1 MPLQFQNEPMQLGN
15 YDFRPRL
22 LPTIATVCMM
32 ALTFSAGRWQLGRA
46 EEKAALQARFE
57 QNQALAPINL
67 DNMTGDVSELRYR
80 PIKAD
85 GEFIPGKQVYIDNRE
100 HQGKSGYHVIAALKI
115 SDSNQVL
122 LINRGWIERGR
133 NYPKAPD
140 VTLPVGR
147 VQIVGTGSVPS
158 ARFVE
163 LSDQAIAG
171 NVWQNLTFERAKS
184 AMALPVLPIVVLQQ
198 KDLTAGLRAVIE
210 QPDFKIDM
218 HRGYAF
224 QWFALTATLMV
235 IYVVVN
241 TKRRAA

>member
-1 MPLQFQNEPMQLGN
+1 
-15 YDFRPRL
+15 
-22 LPTIATVCMM
+22 MM

-46 EEKAALQARFE
+46 EEKAALQVRFE
-57 QNQALAPINL
+57 QKQALAPINL
-67 DNMTGDVSELRYR
+67 DNTTGDVSELRYR
-80 PIKAD
+80 PLMAN

-100 HQGKSGYHVIAALKI
+100 HEGKSGYHVIAALRI
-115 SDSNQVL
+115 FNSNQVVL
-122 LINRGWIERGR
+122 VNRGWIERDR
-133 NYPKAPD
+133 NYPKAPE
-140 VTLPVGR
+140 VAFPVGR
-147 VQIVGTGSVPS
+147 VKIVGTGSVPS
-158 ARFVE
+158 AKFVE

-184 AMALPVLPIVVLQQ
+184 AMALSVLPIVVLQQ
-198 KDLTAGLRAVIE
+198 KDLAAGLRAVIE

-224 QWFALTATLMV
+224 QWFALTVTLMV

>member
-1 MPLQFQNEPMQLGN
+1 MQIGH

-32 ALTFSAGRWQLGRA
+32 AITFSAGRWQLGRA
-46 EEKAALQARFE
+46 DEKARSQAHFE
-57 QNQALAPINL
+57 ENQALAPVNL
-67 DNMTGDVSELRYR
+67 NQAVADVGALRYR
-80 PIKAD
+80 SLVVD

-100 HQGKSGYHVIAALKI
+100 HDGKSGYHVIAALKI
-115 SDSNQVL
+115 SGSAQVV

-133 NYPKAPD
+133 NYPKTPD
-140 VTLPVGR
+140 VALPIG
-147 VQIVGTGSVPS
+147 QIRIIGAGSTPS
-158 ARFVE
+158 SRFVE

-171 NVWQNLTFERAKS
+171 NVWQNLTFERAEKVLS
-184 AMALPVLPIVVLQQ
+184 LAILPIVVLQQ
-198 KDLTAGLRAVIE
+198 KNLSDGLQPVIE
-210 QPDFKIDM
+210 QPNFKIDM

-241 TKRRAA
+241 SKRRAT